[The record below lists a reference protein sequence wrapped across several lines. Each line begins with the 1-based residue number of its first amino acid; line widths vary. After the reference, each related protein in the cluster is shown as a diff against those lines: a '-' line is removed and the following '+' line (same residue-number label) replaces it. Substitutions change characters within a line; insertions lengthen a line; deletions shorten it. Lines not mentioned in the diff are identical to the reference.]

1 MPFPSHS
8 LILSNES
15 YPLLQRSEELP
26 YTHPMP
32 IRSFLTTVADGIT
45 YVITGGGE
53 GLIKIWKFDQP
64 SGQFEVLS
72 TLEGH
77 IRDVTCLYLF
87 GTYEKSHF
95 LPEPL

>member
-1 MPFPSHS
+1 
-8 LILSNES
+8 
-15 YPLLQRSEELP
+15 
-26 YTHPMP
+26 MP
-32 IRSFLTTVADGIT
+32 IRSFLTTIADGIT

-87 GTYEKSHF
+87 GTYEKVHF
-95 LPEPL
+95 MPQPLCFTDF